1 MNALLGGCIL
11 VLIGALV
18 SKRYLGLGLET
29 IDAGLRGEVLPV
41 GAFLWKGLAT
51 AITLG
56 CGGSG
61 GVVTPIF
68 FIGTAAGNLFAQ
80 LLSEPYVATFSA
92 IGMVALLAGAAN
104 TPIAASVMAMELF
117 GPAIAPHAAVACM
130 VSFLIVGYRSIYP
143 SQVLGIQKSAS
154 LKVATGKPVGEVEVA
169 VVSHR
174 EKSLIGFMAMALRLV
189 KKRER

>member
-1 MNALLGGCIL
+1 
-11 VLIGALV
+11 V